1 MEDTNFTVKCPHCE
15 SWIIIEQVNCGI
27 FRHGVDKITHIQIP
41 PHLSKEFCD
50 KLFSEDKL
58 FGCGKPFK
66 LVHNPEFDPKITHV
80 GPKDKENPKWI
91 AESCDY
97 I

>member
-1 MEDTNFTVKCPHCE
+1 MTDINFTVLCPHCE
-15 SWIIIEQVNCGI
+15 IWIIIEQVNCGI
-27 FRHGVDKITHIQIP
+27 FRHGVHRFTGMQVP
-41 PHLSKEFCD
+41 PHLDKEQCD
-50 KLFSEDKL
+50 KLFEL
-58 FGCGKPFK
+58 GIIFGCGKPFK
-66 LVHNPEFDPKITHV
+66 LVSNPEYDPNITHV